1 LSLKS
6 LLQSL
11 SPKRRSARRSY
22 ERAIDEAAEL
32 IGKDARE
39 LPRVLERAIAAGE
52 TAFGQEAEELAAPLY
67 ALAAH
72 FLATGAAKQALTASS
87 RLQTIA
93 TAPDRTEPTLVQ
105 VKALHAAIL
114 VREDASSSAAAI
126 ALEEWARAAEVAGD
140 AQAAGAAWNQV
151 ALTMA
156 RKGERDLAAV
166 LFEKARKHRTQALGD
181 SALPTLETIFNA
193 ATFRGSQMDLEVA
206 EADLRLVVRAL
217 ESQSREEVVELQASA
232 LHNLAVLREERGDA
246 EEARL
251 LYARA
256 LSVFEQRYGLKGRE
270 LRPTL
275 VRLALLHHREGS
287 LLLAIEAYDRAY
299 EIATAELGAEHP
311 IPVAIR
317 AWKTELTEGVGPGA
331 VERGLA

>member
-1 LSLKS
+1 MSLKS
-6 LLQSL
+6 LWQSL

-22 ERAIDEAAEL
+22 ERAIDQAAEL
-32 IGKDARE
+32 MGKEAPE
-39 LPRVLERAIAAGE
+39 LTRVLQRAISAGE

-72 FLATGAAKQALTASS
+72 LLASGATTEALVASS

-93 TAPDRTEPTLVQ
+93 SAPGRTEPSLVQ

-114 VREDASSSAAAI
+114 VREDAVGSAAAI
-126 ALEEWARAAEVAGD
+126 ALEEWARAAEVASD

-156 RKGERDLAAV
+156 RKGERDLASV

-193 ATFRGSQMDLEVA
+193 ATFRGAQMDLEVA
-206 EADLRLVVRAL
+206 EADLRFVVRAL
-217 ESQSREEVVELQASA
+217 EGNTQREVIELHASA

-256 LSVFEQRYGLKGRE
+256 LSLFERRYGPKGRE

-299 EIATAELGAEHP
+299 EIATMELGAEHP
-311 IPVAIR
+311 IAVAIR

-331 VERGLA
+331 VARGLA